1 MKFFV
6 SSLMAVGVLLP
17 CLCPAGPRSS
27 ANYDI
32 PTETLDAGGL
42 RSSSAAYTHDGS
54 LGGIGGISVSPSEP
68 LRTVKHSYIGQLF
81 DPAALSLSTT
91 STNVNESETR
101 QIAATLINDDATT
114 QSVSPSQ
121 VAWTVLNGPIAGIS
135 PGGLLTAAV
144 VYQDESALVRGSFL
158 GRSGTLG
165 FKVINTATDDFGTY
179 AGDGLEDAWQ
189 VQFFGKDSP
198 DACPGCDPDGDAQNN
213 RFEYIAGTVPVD
225 AASKFRLEV
234 SLVPGQPTQRDI
246 VFSPRLSTRSY
257 EVQSAPDLGAA
268 LFTVLPGTTTS
279 DFGQTRTVRDNNAV
293 DGFRFYRV
301 SISFP

>member
-1 MKFFV
+1 MKHFV
-6 SSLMAVGVLLP
+6 PSLLAIGVLLP
-17 CLCPAGPRSS
+17 GLCLAGPRTS
-27 ANYDI
+27 ANYFI

-54 LGGIGGISVSPSEP
+54 LGGIGGISVSPAEP
-68 LRTVKHSYIGQLF
+68 LLTVKHSYLGQLF
-81 DPAALSLSTT
+81 DPSALSLTTT

-101 QIAATLINDDATT
+101 PIAATLINDDATT
-114 QSVSPSQ
+114 QSVPASLVS
-121 VAWTVLNGPIAGIS
+121 WSVLNGPIAGIS
-135 PGGLLTAAV
+135 SGGLLTAAV
-144 VYQDESALVRGSFL
+144 VYQDESALVRGAFL
-158 GRSGTLG
+158 GTSGTLG
-165 FKVINTATDDFGTY
+165 FKVINTGTDDFGTY

-198 DACPGCDPDGDAQNN
+198 DACPGCDPDGDVQNN